1 MNMQVLDARRDVSG
15 GYKVDVSRGERV
27 GRVSSEWF
35 SRPDDERYLS
45 LGDLARSVRGRS
57 ERSRTRVV
65 ETARIH
71 VEANRNDPER
81 LSLILPGADAP
92 VAPTH
97 WSFGQLA
104 SQVGAPAAYLRQ
116 LPAPL
121 AAINL
126 QYGLTSHRAEQIK
139 TLETDDGRSGGRLEL
154 RAVTGPDYGRI
165 YDHELVEAVQK
176 IAGNGT
182 GDTRWKVPGVLD
194 WSTGIYNPR
203 VDITRDTTTL
213 YASDRDV
220 FLFLVDDLNPIEAGR
235 LPDGSPD
242 LYFRGFYCWNSE
254 VGAKTLGMAS
264 FYLRAVCQNRNLWG
278 VEDFEEITI
287 RHSKYAANRF
297 AHEAAPALEGFANSS
312 PQPFVNGIQAARER
326 IVARTDEDRSDFLR
340 KRGFSRPRRARSLRP
355 CSPRKVARP
364 NRSSISS
371 RASPRWLATS
381 PTRTPASIWRARPRN
396 CSTRFTDLCGKA
408 LVSPAL
414 RCPSER
420 KRAALRFVTG

>member
-1 MNMQVLDARRDVSG
+1 MTEVQVLETSREAAG
-15 GYKVDVSRGERV
+15 GYRVDASRGEAI

-35 SRPDDERYLS
+35 SRPADERYLS
-45 LGDLARSVRGRS
+45 LSELYGAVRGRS
-57 ERSRTRVV
+57 DRSRTRTV
-65 ETARIH
+65 ESVAIR
-71 VEANRNDPER
+71 VEASRDMPDR
-81 LSLILPGADAP
+81 LTLALPGTEAP

-104 SQVGAPAAYLRQ
+104 GLIGAPASYLRQ

-121 AAINL
+121 AGINL
-126 QYGLTSHRAEQIK
+126 QHGLLTHRAEQVK
-139 TLETDDGRSGGRLEL
+139 TLEAEDGRVEL

-165 YDHELVEAVQK
+165 YDHELVDAVRR

-203 VDITRDTTTL
+203 VDITKDTTTL

-242 LYFRGFYCWNSE
+242 LFFRGFYCWNSE
-254 VGAKTLGMAS
+254 VGAKTLGIAS

-287 RHSKYAANRF
+287 RHSKYAASRF
-297 AHEAAPALEGFANSS
+297 AHQAAPALERFANSS
-312 PQPFVNGIQAARER
+312 PMPFVNGIRAARER
-326 IVARTDEDRSDFLR
+326 IVARTDEDRTEFLR
-340 KRGFSRPRRARSLRP
+340 RKGFSKAETQKVIDTVLAEEG
-355 CSPRKVARP
+355 RKPESIFDFVQGITAVARDKP
-364 NRSSISS
+364 HQDARLDLEA
-371 RASPRWLATS
+371 RAKKLLD
-381 PTRTPASIWRARPRN
+381 RA
-396 CSTRFTDLCGKA
+396 
-408 LVSPAL
+408 V
-414 RCPSER
+414 
-420 KRAALRFVTG
+420 

>member
-1 MNMQVLDARRDVSG
+1 MNIQVLDARREFSN

-35 SRPDDERYLS
+35 SRPADERFLS
-45 LGDLARSVRGRS
+45 LGELACAVRGRAD
-57 ERSRTRVV
+57 RSRTRVV
-65 ETARIH
+65 ETSLIH
-71 VEANRNDPER
+71 VEADRANAER
-81 LSLILPGADAP
+81 LSLILPGAEAP

-104 SQVGAPAAYLRQ
+104 SHVGAPASYLRQ
-116 LPAPL
+116 LPA
-121 AAINL
+121 AIAGINL

-139 TLETDDGRSGGRLEL
+139 TLETDDNRVEL

-165 YDHELVEAVQK
+165 FDHELVEAVQR

-194 WSTGIYNPR
+194 WSTGVYNPR
-203 VDITRDTTTL
+203 VDITKDTTTL

-254 VGAKTLGMAS
+254 VGAKTLGIAS

-278 VEDFEEITI
+278 VENFEEITI
-287 RHSKYAANRF
+287 RHSKYAASRF
-297 AHEAAPALEGFANSS
+297 AHEAAPALLNFANSS
-312 PQPFVNGIQAARER
+312 PTPFINGIKAARER
-326 IVARTDEDRSDFLR
+326 IVAKTDEDRNEFLR
-340 KRGFSRPRRARSLRP
+340 RRGFSKAETSKIIDTVLAEEGRPPESIFDFVQGITA
-355 CSPRKVARP
+355 VARDKP
-364 NRSSISS
+364 HQDVRLDME
-371 RASPRWLATS
+371 A
-381 PTRTPASIWRARPRN
+381 
-396 CSTRFTDLCGKA
+396 KA
-408 LVSPAL
+408 KKLL
-414 RCPSER
+414 D
-420 KRAALRFVTG
+420 RAA

>member
-1 MNMQVLDARRDVSG
+1 MEIGPMNMQVLDARGDTSG
-15 GYKVDVSRGERV
+15 GYKVDVGRGERV

-35 SRPDDERYLS
+35 SRPADERYLS
-45 LGDLARSVRGRS
+45 LSELARSVRDRAD
-57 ERSRTRVV
+57 RSRTRVV
-65 ETARIH
+65 ESALIH

-81 LSLILPGADAP
+81 LALILPGTDTAT
-92 VAPTH
+92 APTH

-104 SQVGAPAAYLRQ
+104 SLVGAPAAYLRQ
-116 LPAPL
+116 LPATL

-126 QYGLTSHRAEQIK
+126 QYGLTSNRAEQIK
-139 TLETDDGRSGGRLEL
+139 TLETDDGRTEL

-165 YDHELVEAVQK
+165 FDVELVEAVQR

-203 VDITRDTTTL
+203 VDITKDTTTL

-297 AHEAAPALEGFANSS
+297 AHEAGPALLNFANSS
-312 PQPFVNGIQAARER
+312 PLPFVNGIKAARER
-326 IVARTDEDRSDFLR
+326 IVARTDEDRTDFLR
-340 KRGFSRPRRARSLRP
+340 RRGFSKAETGKIIDRVLAEEGRPPESIFDFVQGITA
-355 CSPRKVARP
+355 VARDKP
-364 NRSSISS
+364 HQD
-371 RASPRWLATS
+371 
-381 PTRTPASIWRARPRN
+381 ARL
-396 CSTRFTDLCGKA
+396 DMEGKA
-408 LVSPAL
+408 KKLL
-414 RCPSER
+414 D
-420 KRAALRFVTG
+420 RAV

>member
-1 MNMQVLDARRDVSG
+1 MEIFPMAMQVLDTSRDVG
-15 GYKVDVSRGERV
+15 RGYKVDVTRGERV
-27 GRVSSEWF
+27 SRVSSEWF
-35 SRPDDERYLS
+35 SRPDDERFLS
-45 LGDLARSVRGRS
+45 LSELASAVRGRS

-65 ETARIH
+65 ETAQIH

-81 LSLILPGADAP
+81 LALILPGTEAP
-92 VAPTH
+92 VTPTH

-139 TLETDDGRSGGRLEL
+139 TLETDNGRIEL

-165 YDHELVEAVQK
+165 YDHELVEAVQR

-235 LPDGSPD
+235 LADGSPD

-278 VEDFEEITI
+278 VEDFEEISI
-287 RHSKYAANRF
+287 RHSKYAASRF
-297 AHEAAPALEGFANSS
+297 AHEAEPALLNFANSS
-312 PQPFVNGIQAARER
+312 PLPFVNGIRAARER
-326 IVARTDEDRSDFLR
+326 IVARTDEDRTDFLR
-340 KRGFSRPRRARSLRP
+340 KRGFSKSETGKIIETVLAEEGRPPESIFDFVQGITA
-355 CSPRKVARP
+355 VARDKP
-364 NRSSISS
+364 HQD
-371 RASPRWLATS
+371 
-381 PTRTPASIWRARPRN
+381 ARL
-396 CSTRFTDLCGKA
+396 DMEAKA
-408 LVSPAL
+408 KKLL
-414 RCPSER
+414 D
-420 KRAALRFVTG
+420 RAA

>member
-1 MNMQVLDARRDVSG
+1 MNMHVLDGPRDVGG
-15 GYKVDVSRGERV
+15 GYKVDVSRGQRV

-45 LGDLARSVRGRS
+45 LGDLARSVRSRS

-65 ETARIH
+65 ESALIH
-71 VEANRNDPER
+71 VEASRNDPER

-126 QYGLTSHRAEQIK
+126 QYGLTSNRAEQIK
-139 TLETDDGRSGGRLEL
+139 TLETDNGHVEL

-165 YDHELVEAVQK
+165 YDHELVEAVQR
-176 IAGNGT
+176 IAGNGA

-278 VEDFEEITI
+278 VEDFEEISI

-312 PQPFVNGIQAARER
+312 PQPFVNGIKAARER
-326 IVARTDEDRSDFLR
+326 IVARTDDDRSDFLR
-340 KRGFSRPRRARSLRP
+340 ARGFSKAETGKIIETVLAEEGRPPESVFDFVQGITALAR
-355 CSPRKVARP
+355 
-364 NRSSISS
+364 
-371 RASPRWLATS
+371 
-381 PTRTPASIWRARPRN
+381 
-396 CSTRFTDLCGKA
+396 GKA
-408 LVSPAL
+408 HQDARLDMEGKAKKLLDRVH
-414 RCPSER
+414 
-420 KRAALRFVTG
+420 